1 MFPYTTVIL
10 CVRLVFSSGSLYCI
24 VADPFFSLGVA
35 IVLPLILIAIL
46 SFVVMVLPV
55 FLSVIVT
62 CMVMLSLVCGVL
74 GVMVVLAVAW
84 SCGMLILL
92 SVVCLV
98 L

>member
-1 MFPYTTVIL
+1 ML

-24 VADPFFSLGVA
+24 VMDPFFSLGVA
-35 IVLPLILIAIL
+35 IVLPLIFTAIL

-62 CMVMLSLVCGVL
+62 CMVMLSLVCGVC
-74 GVMVVLAVAW
+74 GVIVILACACSW
-84 SCGMLILL
+84 GMFILVI
-92 SVVCLV
+92 VVCLV